1 MKVFCINIKSRAA
14 LAVFLSVSVLFLV
27 LLEFVNMTSSIG
39 NKILTNE
46 DRVELINSLGYTVLP
61 ESVEDKQIIIPNEFN
76 DVYSKYNELQQ
87 KSGFDLKN
95 FSGLKANVYK
105 YKVDGKDLYVNII
118 LCDGV
123 LIGGDVSSSNLNG
136 EMSPLR

>member
-61 ESVEDKQIIIPNEFN
+61 ESVEDKQINIPNEFN

-87 KSGFDLKN
+87 KGGFDLKN

>member
-87 KSGFDLKN
+87 KGGFDLKN